1 MHTQTIINPKTNR
14 KNTVRCWNIETRKV
28 IDILRNGDIKDISW
42 ALLSDSESVTM
53 MQETQHE
60 DSGRTNFA
68 LNIFENALDWRL
80 GIAVVNV
87 LKGIKT
93 LTGKYPSK
101 ITIAANR
108 NGDIFYIG
116 KNGNATLVSR

>member
-14 KNTVRCWNIETRKV
+14 KNAVKCWNVETRKV
-28 IDILRNGDIKDISW
+28 IDILRNGNIKDVSW
-42 ALLSDSESVTM
+42 ALLSDNESIEAM
-53 MQETQHE
+53 EETQHE

-87 LKGIKT
+87 IKGIKAQ
-93 LTGKYPSK
+93 TGKYPTRF
-101 ITIAANR
+101 TIAANR
-108 NGDIFYIG
+108 NGDLFFIG
-116 KNGNATLVSR
+116 KAGAATLISQ